1 MAVTFLDDTDKNE
14 LQEQIDNL
22 KETELTEQIPNYW
35 QSALDTGVQAIN
47 EKLCFAGANK
57 SAFLFYSDTHYNYGS
72 QMSPKLL
79 KYLYKHTGMTK
90 TIFGG
95 DIVNDEG
102 TDYDTMEYLWEW
114 RKQLKDLPNHHSV
127 VGNHDDGNATNN
139 LFSKQYIYG
148 YLLSAEE
155 TPDMVRDDKGMYY
168 YIDNSPEKTRYI
180 FLDTAYKGMT
190 TEQTEFLKEALVGT
204 KDGWHIVVVSHI
216 WYMPDYDQYDVRPVP
231 LTGLSS
237 DATTVVAMLDDY
249 NSRNGDYVDCK
260 GWVEF
265 CIGGHIHYD
274 YDATT
279 NTGIPI
285 ILVETDS
292 QHTRGNYS
300 YTAGTTTEASV
311 NGIIADY
318 DNHKIYVVRIGR
330 GESREITVTNYQ
342 TSYTNVLPL
351 ALAADGES
359 VYNGVG
365 YKADTRWS
373 TSGNAEQTAEGVYLT
388 GYIPVSVNDIV
399 YLKNIAMQNE
409 NGNKCMLHLF
419 NNDLTKATGNVNN
432 TNLVANM
439 SPIWDTDGNLI
450 QFRIDGNITHIRI
463 QCGGIDEKS
472 IITINESIE
481 EGGA

>member
-139 LFSKQYIYG
+139 LFSENYVYG
-148 YLLSAEE
+148 YLLAPEE
-155 TPDMVRDDKGMYY
+155 TPDIVRGTNGMYY

-237 DATTVVAMLDDY
+237 DATTVVAMLDAY
-249 NSRNGDYVDCK
+249 NSRNGD
-260 GWVEF
+260 
-265 CIGGHIHYD
+265 
-274 YDATT
+274 
-279 NTGIPI
+279 
-285 ILVETDS
+285 
-292 QHTRGNYS
+292 
-300 YTAGTTTEASV
+300 
-311 NGIIADY
+311 
-318 DNHKIYVVRIGR
+318 
-330 GESREITVTNYQ
+330 
-342 TSYTNVLPL
+342 
-351 ALAADGES
+351 
-359 VYNGVG
+359 
-365 YKADTRWS
+365 
-373 TSGNAEQTAEGVYLT
+373 
-388 GYIPVSVNDIV
+388 
-399 YLKNIAMQNE
+399 
-409 NGNKCMLHLF
+409 
-419 NNDLTKATGNVNN
+419 
-432 TNLVANM
+432 
-439 SPIWDTDGNLI
+439 
-450 QFRIDGNITHIRI
+450 
-463 QCGGIDEKS
+463 
-472 IITINESIE
+472 
-481 EGGA
+481 